1 MRFTSLR
8 RRIASLGVRRPR
20 VRRLTLTSAI
30 GRRLPRSVRARVA
43 ERWHRTGQDPDAVA
57 GRKVIGALAGA
68 SAGAAAGGHRW
79 LIAAAI
85 LTVGGWRWPDL
96 ALARREEAHRRAV
109 LRALPDT
116 LDVVA
121 ACVRAGASVG
131 RAFSLAAEPEVS
143 PLGGAM
149 RETVAALDHGIPR
162 DEAYEILC
170 RRARA
175 PEVRT
180 IVNALRRSER
190 LGTSVSSTL
199 VVLAHDMRER
209 RRAAAEEE
217 ARGAPVRMLFPV
229 IVCFLP
235 AFVLLTI
242 VPVVVVAIRGFRF
255 T

>member
-1 MRFTSLR
+1 M
-8 RRIASLGVRRPR
+8 
-20 VRRLTLTSAI
+20 
-30 GRRLPRSVRARVA
+30 
-43 ERWHRTGQDPDAVA
+43 
-57 GRKVIGALAGA
+57 
-68 SAGAAAGGHRW
+68 
-79 LIAAAI
+79 
-85 LTVGGWRWPDL
+85 
-96 ALARREEAHRRAV
+96 

-121 ACVRAGASVG
+121 GCVRAGASVG
-131 RAFSLAAEPEVS
+131 RAFTLAAERES
-143 PLGGAM
+143 GPLGGAM
-149 RETVAALDHGIPR
+149 REAVSALDHGIPR
-162 DEAYEILC
+162 DEAYDVLC

-199 VVLAHDMRER
+199 VVLARDMRER

-242 VPVVVVAIRGFRF
+242 VPVVLVAIRGFHV